1 MQKIILDTNVIV
13 SALISRSAPTQ
24 IVYECVLEQAVML
37 CLSDEIMEEYVEV
50 LGRGKFSKVQGFRQ
64 NADVVLS
71 KIRQGARFYEPRT
84 AVELLRDVDDN
95 KFLELALASSADFL
109 ITGNTQ
115 DFTITEFE
123 YTRIVTPREYWDLY
137 RP

>member
-1 MQKIILDTNVIV
+1 LAQFYK
-13 SALISRSAPTQ
+13 PQ
-24 IVYECVLEQAVML
+24 IAVDL
-37 CLSDEIMEEYVEV
+37 LSD
-50 LGRGKFSKVQGFRQ
+50 
-64 NADVVLS
+64 A
-71 KIRQGARFYEPRT
+71 
-84 AVELLRDVDDN
+84 DDN
-95 KFLELALASSADFL
+95 KFLELALTSSADFL